1 MPLPFAKVSPLS
13 LFVSPLF
20 AVDLDAGERAA
31 VAEALRDQPAGRDL
45 ARLPAVAPLTQ
56 QVEALAER
64 VLEELKCEQ
73 RGARVARLWL
83 EELPAAA
90 PGQVLLHPNAY
101 LGGLYRP
108 DGTTPE
114 TVLFQDPRPQVRLL
128 QAPLEAATPLTAG
141 EASVPLP
148 AGRLLLFP
156 AYLLHQPVAAPHARR
171 LVRFAVSFR
180 RYAERLAPPRWT
192 GMTAGQARDGEA

>member
-20 AVDLDAGERAA
+20 AVDLDAAERAA
-31 VAEALRDQPAGRDL
+31 VAAALRDQLPGQDL
-45 ARLPAVAPLTQ
+45 ARLPALAPLTL

-73 RGARVARLWL
+73 RGARVGRLWL
-83 EELPAAA
+83 EQVPVAAS
-90 PGQVLLHPNAY
+90 GQLLLHPNAY

-108 DGTTPE
+108 EGSAPE
-114 TVLFQDPRPQVRLL
+114 SVLFQDPRPQARLL
-128 QAPLEAATPLTAG
+128 QAPLEVATPLTAG
-141 EASVPLP
+141 EQSVPLP

-156 AYLLHQPVAAPHARR
+156 AYLLHQPAPATEARR
-171 LVRFAVSFR
+171 LVRLAVTFR

-192 GMTAGQARDGEA
+192 GMTAGQAERRED

>member
-1 MPLPFAKVSPLS
+1 MTPSPAAAFAKVSPLS

-20 AVDLDAGERAA
+20 AADLDAAERSA
-31 VAEALRDQPAGRDL
+31 VAAGLRSQPSGQDL
-45 ARLPAVAPLTQ
+45 ARLPALAPLTAQ
-56 QVEALAER
+56 IEALAER

-83 EELPAAA
+83 ESSLPGAA
-90 PGQVLLHPNAY
+90 GQLLLHPNAY

-108 DGTTPE
+108 DGEAPE
-114 TVLFQDPRPQVRLL
+114 SVVFQDPRPQVRLL

-141 EASVPLP
+141 EQSVPLP
-148 AGRLLLFP
+148 AGRLLFFP
-156 AYLLHQPVAAPHARR
+156 AYLLHQPAPAQGARR

-180 RYAERLAPPRWT
+180 RYAERLAPPRWS
-192 GMTAGQARDGEA
+192 GMTAGGEA